1 MATEV
6 LELSV
11 KTNIGQS
18 ITSLKELKEAI
29 KAAKDEQIAMANK
42 FGATSQE
49 AINASKN

>member
-29 KAAKDEQIAMANK
+29 KAAKDEQIAMANNLELLHK
-42 FGATSQE
+42 RQ
-49 AINASKN
+49 